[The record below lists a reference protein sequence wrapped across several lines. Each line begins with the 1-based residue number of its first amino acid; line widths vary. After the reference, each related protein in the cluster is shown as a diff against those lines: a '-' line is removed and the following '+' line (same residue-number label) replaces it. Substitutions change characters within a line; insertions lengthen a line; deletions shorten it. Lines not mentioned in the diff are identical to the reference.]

1 MKKRTHCLMA
11 LFLCVLLFAAD
22 ASARIVGH
30 TNWRWRNDD
39 GTEET
44 ATWATKEA
52 RQPATLV
59 GNDEI
64 IRLRFNNINGFDCG
78 ELKVKGAGSDFYTPY
93 SDFFCYGDSRF
104 LTDGEPVQ
112 RRLGEDTWGGNVY
125 HPGGVAVES
134 PCLIMAPPSDTFQ
147 EIELCLKAKKGPGVS
162 EGTYTFQLPDG
173 DETSVGLIYK
183 HPRAAVVSTLSPWE
197 IAATSA
203 TGRGDLKELGL
214 RHPVSYGVCWSDT
227 QDPDTT
233 CSRTDGGKT
242 GSTGLFG
249 HAMTGLSPG
258 TTYYVRAFAVN
269 TGGTAYGEQVRFTT
283 LSAPDTEE
291 PRVTGCNIG
300 ENTDSVFLNIT
311 PMVTFSEPMD
321 PESLTPA
328 SMSLTTAGGV
338 KPSFRHVYVEASRT
352 LVVIPESD
360 LPADTLLTLTI
371 STSVRDRAGNSLY
384 ETFVRHFTTA
394 NPGAD
399 EDSDGVPD
407 SLEQFPGDS
416 SRATVATVTN
426 TGHFT
431 LDASVLER
439 GAKLADVRTL
449 SEFDPSLG
457 TTGKPRDAE
466 FPDGVLAYRVVS
478 VPSGESVELPVGM
491 PSSLPEG
498 TRVYKVTEAG
508 YVEITERCR
517 MEGNTLYVTLTDGG
531 AGDADGEVNGTIDD
545 PLAVAV
551 PKASPSPD
559 TDPVGGTDQGGPC
572 FVRSAGWR

>member
-1 MKKRTHCLMA
+1 M
-11 LFLCVLLFAAD
+11 
-22 ASARIVGH
+22 
-30 TNWRWRNDD
+30 
-39 GTEET
+39 
-44 ATWATKEA
+44 
-52 RQPATLV
+52 
-59 GNDEI
+59 
-64 IRLRFNNINGFDCG
+64 
-78 ELKVKGAGSDFYTPY
+78 
-93 SDFFCYGDSRF
+93 
-104 LTDGEPVQ
+104 TDGEPVQ